1 MEEKRNKIIEYNK
14 IIKEQENLKKE
25 REKIAEFDLI
35 IKQKNK
41 DIKEIKKII
50 HKKSNKEQELD
61 NRIIDKTNILNNED
75 YNNKYEL
82 NNKNKIIYNQNLNNI
97 SFNSTLN
104 IDIPTYSFD
113 YNTLLLTLYN
123 IKGNNKIIS
132 FIIKNNGINQWIMNK
147 TFLKI
152 RKNEYLSNEIIKLSE
167 LKPNEFQEINL
178 ILKEEK
184 IFDIGI
190 IHLIFDF
197 IVENKIFG
205 EPLYIDI
212 ENYQKK

>member
-1 MEEKRNKIIEYNK
+1 M
-14 IIKEQENLKKE
+14 
-25 REKIAEFDLI
+25 EKIVEFDLI

-41 DIKEIKKII
+41 EIEEIKKII
-50 HKKSNKEQELD
+50 CKNSNIKQELD
-61 NRIIDKTNILNNED
+61 FRIIDKTNILNNED

-82 NNKNKIIYNQNLNNI
+82 NNENKLIYYQNLSNI
-97 SFNSTLN
+97 SFNSVLN
-104 IDIPTYSFD
+104 IDIPNYSFD
-113 YNTLLLTLYN
+113 YNTLLLSLFN

-132 FIIKNNGINQWIMNK
+132 FIIKNNGINQWIMDK

-152 RKNEYLSNEIIKLSE
+152 RKNEFLSNEIIKLNG
-167 LKPNEFQEINL
+167 LKPYEFQEINL
-178 ILKEEK
+178 ILNEEK
-184 IFDIGI
+184 SFDVGI